1 MQSFRAYAR
10 VPLADADRGWRLC
23 TINASWLQLFREDKG
38 AWLVPVMS
46 GLVHN
51 LRDVARMTD
60 AEARR
65 SGKKS
70 DALDNCGTLMQS
82 CFRTALQATGGA
94 LLAYEQARH
103 IMP

>member
-1 MQSFRAYAR
+1 M
-10 VPLADADRGWRLC
+10 
-23 TINASWLQLFREDKG
+23 
-38 AWLVPVMS
+38 PVMY

-51 LRDVARMTD
+51 LRDVARLTD
-60 AEARR
+60 TEARR

-94 LLAYEQARH
+94 LSAHAQAHYRNGGGGSKD
-103 IMP
+103 PS